1 MWMERAAHGGEARAC
16 MQILQANARLTEA
29 DRTVLLRCAADRGD
43 TQAQLLLATET
54 PKASPKHREL

>member
-1 MWMERAAHGGEARAC
+1 